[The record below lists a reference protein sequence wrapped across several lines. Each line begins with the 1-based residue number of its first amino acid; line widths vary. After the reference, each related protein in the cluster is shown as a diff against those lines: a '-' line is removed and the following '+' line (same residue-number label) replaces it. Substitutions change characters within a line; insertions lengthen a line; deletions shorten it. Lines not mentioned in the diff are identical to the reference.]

1 MFHVKHFDVYLSI
14 LFDKYYK
21 LWYYVDN
28 ERGMKYMKYEM
39 LIEIIKNRIKEL
51 EQTKDIWLV
60 ELDKNESEL
69 ANERLNMIYYQIQE
83 LKHILERAN
92 EL

>member
-1 MFHVKHFDVYLSI
+1 
-14 LFDKYYK
+14 
-21 LWYYVDN
+21 
-28 ERGMKYMKYEM
+28 MKYDM

-51 EQTKDIWLV
+51 EETKQVWLF

-83 LKHILERAN
+83 LKHILKKAN

>member
-1 MFHVKHFDVYLSI
+1 
-14 LFDKYYK
+14 
-21 LWYYVDN
+21 
-28 ERGMKYMKYEM
+28 MKYDM

-51 EQTKDIWLV
+51 EETKQIWLF

>member
-1 MFHVKHFDVYLSI
+1 
-14 LFDKYYK
+14 
-21 LWYYVDN
+21 
-28 ERGMKYMKYEM
+28 MKYDM

-51 EQTKDIWLV
+51 EETKQLWLF

-83 LKHILERAN
+83 LKHILERAK